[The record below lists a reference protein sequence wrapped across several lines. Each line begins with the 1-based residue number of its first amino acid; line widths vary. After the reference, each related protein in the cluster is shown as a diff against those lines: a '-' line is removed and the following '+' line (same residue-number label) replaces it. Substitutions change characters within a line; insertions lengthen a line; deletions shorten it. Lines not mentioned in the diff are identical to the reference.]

1 MLNNI
6 KSKHLLEIYR
16 KKAESKKQ
24 EERSDQSIF
33 DDTSSTETDYTETI
47 PSNASDVEDFASQ
60 YGSYAFYSVRF
71 EDGLYDVCIVDY
83 SEKKVY
89 YIYGCLQPDK
99 EQYDRKQQASCYYK
113 NQLCI

>member
-60 YGSYAFYSVRF
+60 YGSYESNSGIFSFISVFIYIITDHNRGQF
-71 EDGLYDVCIVDY
+71 TADKDRCPISETIV
-83 SEKKVY
+83 
-89 YIYGCLQPDK
+89 
-99 EQYDRKQQASCYYK
+99 
-113 NQLCI
+113 